1 MQLRRSLYNES
12 FEFDESAVTLL
23 AADVLRIHH
32 HSVVRVGRALQ
43 ESKSEPDLPFVGAAA
58 VHQRVPALHA
68 LHHFV
73 RVLLAIQNLA
83 SVKPETRQDG
93 VVRRDFVATY
103 ALFRRRGA
111 GLHCFVLRLGR
122 PFNWLG
128 DRIGDGL
135 CSLLCL
141 PEVGDDE
148 SDFFLLDG
156 LPASWTVQLYSLCT
170 VIFP

>member
-1 MQLRRSLYNES
+1 MK
-12 FEFDESAVTLL
+12 
-23 AADVLRIHH
+23 
-32 HSVVRVGRALQ
+32 

-73 RVLLAIQNLA
+73 RVLLEIQNLA
-83 SVKPETRQDG
+83 SVKPETRQNG
-93 VVRRDFVATY
+93 VVGRDFVATY

-122 PFNWLG
+122 PFNGLSEWLG
-128 DRIGDGL
+128 DGL
-135 CSLLCL
+135 NSLLCL

-148 SDFFLLDG
+148 SNFLLQDA